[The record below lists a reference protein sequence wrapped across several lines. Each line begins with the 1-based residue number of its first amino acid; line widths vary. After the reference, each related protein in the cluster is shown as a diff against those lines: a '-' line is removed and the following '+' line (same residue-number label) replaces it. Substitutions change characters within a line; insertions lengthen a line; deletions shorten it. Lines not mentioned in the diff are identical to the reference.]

1 MIIEKATD
9 GRLFNL
15 RKIRLPLRFPF
26 LIQLFVSEIE
36 RSVNRYRNKID
47 YVKRKAEPEE
57 KAGAFKRGR
66 GKIYY
71 FSRNT
76 EGVADEQANP
86 IFSINAGTKK
96 SAVSNETAK
105 LMITTAAKS
114 CRFKRIS
121 SARKKTITKA
131 PIVVKVAARIER
143 KASLF

>member
-76 EGVADEQANP
+76 EGVADEQEHLKEQAFP
-86 IFSINAGTKK
+86 FRRA
-96 SAVSNETAK
+96 
-105 LMITTAAKS
+105 
-114 CRFKRIS
+114 
-121 SARKKTITKA
+121 
-131 PIVVKVAARIER
+131 
-143 KASLF
+143 